1 MVLDPPVQKIGDFEG
16 VTREPW
22 QLVSRPVRQILMY
35 EVEQERIL
43 RRQRASAYGGE
54 GEEGSP
60 TQRTPGRSQREVR
73 DKTTKYAKKVVENA
87 KRVRDVGKQD
97 LGAEGGTKKARPE
110 TWLDVARQRAE
121 EKHAALGGLSLPPG
135 VSSRAQLMPVLFKFH
150 EGETAAVKTWVLL
163 ADFL

>member
-1 MVLDPPVQKIGDFEG
+1 MVLDPPVHKIGDFEG

-22 QLVSRPVRQILMY
+22 QLVSRPVRQILMH

-43 RRQRASAYGGE
+43 RRQRASAHGVE

-73 DKTTKYAKKVVENA
+73 DKTTKYAKEVVENA
-87 KRVRDVGKQD
+87 KRVRDAGNQEV
-97 LGAEGGTKKARPE
+97 GAEGGTKKARPE
-110 TWLDVARQRAE
+110 TWLDAVRQRAE
-121 EKHAALGGLSLPPG
+121 EKQAAMGGLSLPPG
-135 VSSRAQLMPVLFKFH
+135 ISSRAQLMPVLFKFH
-150 EGETAAVKTWVLL
+150 EGETAAVKNRVLL